1 MSEIADLEVSEVPT
15 PRASMASRASQRSK
29 VSIIPH
35 WPSESNE
42 VFFILLALSYL
53 KQSHLPH
60 TPSVDENL
68 PDRSKRG
75 KKD

>member
-42 VFFILLALSYL
+42 VFFYSFGFVLLETVAPA
-53 KQSHLPH
+53 PH
-60 TPSVDENL
+60 
-68 PDRSKRG
+68 SKRRW
-75 KKD
+75 KSSRPQQKR